1 MDVEQHNNSAAIGMA
16 RTRVSLQWART
27 PSVCRAN
34 CYRRQEGALSAQP
47 HSFVID
53 GSASIYKQSPG
64 PISPLRVQ
72 RTGSFTG
79 KATAFTEATSG
90 RNRTPREAGSSC
102 SARALLRTPRLRAA
116 QRGEAL
122 QRGARRPEGL
132 SLPDGTESRE
142 RGRAPARRASLR
154 GAESGGE
161 GPQEGWGR
169 GRAAPRP
176 APRRRLHTKGAR
188 GLPAPRRRPAR
199 RAAHPAAA
207 APRRSSPPAAAFRPA
222 PPLRAA
228 AKPARPPS
236 APGPRDTSARKRR
249 LALRQRPPAGGRGGR
264 AAPRAR
270 RRRRRHEAAE

>member
-79 KATAFTEATSG
+79 KATAFTETTSG

-122 QRGARRPEGL
+122 QRGATRPEGL

-188 GLPAPRRRPAR
+188 GLLGPAPPPSPPRRSPCRRRPAPLLAAR
-199 RAAHPAAA
+199 RGLPPRAA
-207 APRRSSPPAAAFRPA
+207 APRRRQARPA
-222 PPLRAA
+222 TKRAR
-228 AKPARPPS
+228 PARHLCEEAPPRFT
-236 APGPRDTSARKRR
+236 AA
-249 LALRQRPPAGGRGGR
+249 PAGGRKGR
-264 AAPRAR
+264 AGGSACATAAAAP
-270 RRRRRHEAAE
+270 